1 MEFSTAL
8 FSDFPFFSIV
18 AYMPMEE
25 IIWLL
30 LGIGPSIFQ
39 GLTVRTLKNLMLLK
53 KKKQNIRRYKEAI
66 QLLLGL
72 SAVSWDIIFSNRGE
86 FKGRESTME
95 RSDSCGLDPL
105 TRPKFPEWLRIHCSR
120 WRFKCGS
127 VPFKQQTDTWEDIDR
142 ITK

>member
-25 IIWLL
+25 IMWLL

-53 KKKQNIRRYKEAI
+53 KKAKYQKI
-66 QLLLGL
+66 
-72 SAVSWDIIFSNRGE
+72 
-86 FKGRESTME
+86 
-95 RSDSCGLDPL
+95 
-105 TRPKFPEWLRIHCSR
+105 
-120 WRFKCGS
+120 
-127 VPFKQQTDTWEDIDR
+127 
-142 ITK
+142 